1 MVNNSEHLIRIRGKL
16 RQVYP
21 YAGDEV
27 IEDMA
32 TRMVNCVPELK
43 QNLYEWEEG
52 KALTDIYIRGKYSIA
67 AVLCIRNEML
77 SDMNFVDA
85 FISLN
90 RYAVDESD
98 ERFLWRRVL

>member
-21 YAGDEV
+21 YADDEV

-52 KALTDIYIRGKYSIA
+52 KAVFIPDGYDYEIIDDGVNEA
-67 AVLCIRNEML
+67 AIWLDQEIEKRKAAAYEDRQ
-77 SDMNFVDA
+77 SKD
-85 FISLN
+85 
-90 RYAVDESD
+90 
-98 ERFLWRRVL
+98 